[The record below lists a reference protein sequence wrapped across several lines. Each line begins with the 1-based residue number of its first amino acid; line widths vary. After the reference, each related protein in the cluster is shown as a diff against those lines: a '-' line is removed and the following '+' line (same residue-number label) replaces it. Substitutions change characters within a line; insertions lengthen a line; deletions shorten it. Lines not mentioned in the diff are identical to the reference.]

1 MKIPFPLPICWSK
14 WLHQEPVES
23 LFSRCVA
30 SLGAESFRES
40 KKMILPNFDLPC
52 IYSKAM
58 YILFSYTEILSLA
71 TAYYILVLT
80 SGRIVPGVDDAAPK
94 KKLLYELEFV

>member
-1 MKIPFPLPICWSK
+1 M
-14 WLHQEPVES
+14 ES
-23 LFSRCVA
+23 LFSRCVV
-30 SLGAESFRES
+30 SLGAESFRAS
-40 KKMILPNFDLPC
+40 KKMLLPNFDLLF

-58 YILFSYTEILSLA
+58 YILFSYTEIHSLA

-80 SGRIVPGVDDAAPK
+80 TGRIVPGVDDAAPR

>member
-1 MKIPFPLPICWSK
+1 MEVL
-14 WLHQEPVES
+14 V
-23 LFSRCVA
+23 SRCVV

-40 KKMILPNFDLPC
+40 KKMLLLDFDPLC
-52 IYSKAM
+52 VYSKAM
-58 YILFSYTEILSLA
+58 YVLFSYTEIYSLA

-80 SGRIVPGVDDAAPK
+80 SGRIVPGVKDAAPR